1 MQAGRRIVA
10 NRAQDIPYLQGLVT
24 DIEAEMAER
33 EDLESMVIT
42 KRQKNA
48 NAQAASSNKH

>member
-42 KRQKNA
+42 KRQQNA